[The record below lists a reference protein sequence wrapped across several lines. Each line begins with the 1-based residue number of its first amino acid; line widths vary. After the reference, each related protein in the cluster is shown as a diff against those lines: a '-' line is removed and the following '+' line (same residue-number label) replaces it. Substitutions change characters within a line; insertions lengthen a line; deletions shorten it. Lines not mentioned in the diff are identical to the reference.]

1 MLKIKNLNV
10 SYGSIKAI
18 RNIDININSGETVC
32 LIGSNG
38 AGKSSLLNAISTL
51 ISYEGTIVFKDKEI
65 KQYTTTQLVES
76 GLVMV
81 PEGRRIFSRL
91 TVFENLQMGGF
102 VLKDKRKRMTMI
114 EKYLSM
120 FPILSERKNQLA
132 GNLSGGEQQMLA
144 MARALMSSP
153 SLLLLDEPTMGLSPV
168 MVLKLFEI
176 IKKIREEGT
185 TILLVEQ
192 NAKIAIKLCDRG
204 YVMNNGEITMSGSS
218 SELENNEQIK
228 EAYLGV

>member
-38 AGKSSLLNAISTL
+38 AGKSSLLNAISML

-81 PEGRRIFSRL
+81 PEGRRIFSKL
-91 TVFENLQMGGF
+91 TVVENLEMGGF

-114 EKYLSM
+114 EKYLTM

-218 SELENNEQIK
+218 PELENNEQIK

>member
-38 AGKSSLLNAISTL
+38 AGKSSLLNAISAL

-91 TVFENLQMGGF
+91 NVVENLEMGGF

-114 EKYLSM
+114 KKYLSM

-218 SELENNEQIK
+218 PELENNEQIK

>member
-38 AGKSSLLNAISTL
+38 AGKSSLLNAISAL

-81 PEGRRIFSRL
+81 PEGRRIFSKL
-91 TVFENLQMGGF
+91 TVVENLEMGGF

-176 IKKIREEGT
+176 IKKIRDEGT

-218 SELENNEQIK
+218 PELENNEQIK

>member
-18 RNIDININSGETVC
+18 RNIDIDINSGETVC

-38 AGKSSLLNAISTL
+38 AGKSSLLNAISML
-51 ISYEGTIVFKDKEI
+51 ISYEGTIVFKEKEI
-65 KQYTTTQLVES
+65 KQYNSTQLVKS

-81 PEGRRIFSRL
+81 PEGRRIFSKL
-91 TVFENLQMGGF
+91 TVIENLEMGGF
-102 VLKDKRKRMTMI
+102 VLKDKRKRMAMI
-114 EKYLSM
+114 EKYLNM
-120 FPILSERKNQLA
+120 FPILSKRKNQLA

-176 IKKIREEGT
+176 IKKISEGGT

-204 YVMNNGEITMSGSS
+204 YVMNNGEITLSGSS
-218 SELENNEQIK
+218 NELENNKQIK

>member
-38 AGKSSLLNAISTL
+38 AGKSSLLNAISAL

-91 TVFENLQMGGF
+91 TVVENLEMGGF

-218 SELENNEQIK
+218 LELENNEQIK

>member
-38 AGKSSLLNAISTL
+38 AGKSSLLNAISML

-65 KQYTTTQLVES
+65 KQYTTTKLVES

-81 PEGRRIFSRL
+81 PEGRRIFSKL
-91 TVFENLQMGGF
+91 TVVENLEMGGF

-204 YVMNNGEITMSGSS
+204 YVMNNGEITMSGTSP
-218 SELENNEQIK
+218 ELENNEQIK

>member
-1 MLKIKNLNV
+1 MLEIKNLNV

-38 AGKSSLLNAISTL
+38 AGKSSLLNAISML
-51 ISYEGTIVFKDKEI
+51 ISYEGTILFRDKEI
-65 KQYTTTQLVES
+65 KQYTTTQLVKS

-81 PEGRRIFSRL
+81 PEGRRIFSKL
-91 TVFENLQMGGF
+91 TVVENLEMGGF

-144 MARALMSSP
+144 MARALMSGP

-192 NAKIAIKLCDRG
+192 NAKIAIKLSDRG
-204 YVMNNGEITMSGSS
+204 YVMNNGEITLSGSS
-218 SELENNEQIK
+218 LELENNEQIK

>member
-18 RNIDININSGETVC
+18 RNIDIDINSGETVC

-38 AGKSSLLNAISTL
+38 AGKSSLLNAISML
-51 ISYEGTIVFKDKEI
+51 ISYEGTIVFKEREI
-65 KQYTTTQLVES
+65 KQYTSTQLVKS

-81 PEGRRIFSRL
+81 PEGRRIFSKL
-91 TVFENLQMGGF
+91 TVIENLEMGGF
-102 VLKDKRKRMTMI
+102 VLKDKRKRMAMI
-114 EKYLSM
+114 EKYLNM

-176 IKKIREEGT
+176 IKKISEDGT

-204 YVMNNGEITMSGSS
+204 YVMNNGEITLSGSS
-218 SELENNEQIK
+218 HELENNKQIK

>member
-38 AGKSSLLNAISTL
+38 AGKSSLLNAISAL

-91 TVFENLQMGGF
+91 TVVENLEMGGF

-185 TILLVEQ
+185 TVLLVEQ

-218 SELENNEQIK
+218 LELENNEQIK

>member
-38 AGKSSLLNAISTL
+38 AGKSSLLNAISML

-65 KQYTTTQLVES
+65 KQYTTTQLVKS

-81 PEGRRIFSRL
+81 PEGRRIFSKL
-91 TVFENLQMGGF
+91 TVVENLEMGGF

-218 SELENNEQIK
+218 PELENNEQIK

>member
-18 RNIDININSGETVC
+18 RNIDININSRETVC

-38 AGKSSLLNAISTL
+38 AGKSSLLNAISML

-65 KQYTTTQLVES
+65 KQYTTTKLVES

-81 PEGRRIFSRL
+81 PEGRRIFSKL
-91 TVFENLQMGGF
+91 TVVENLEMGGF

-192 NAKIAIKLCDRG
+192 NAKIAIQLCDRG

-218 SELENNEQIK
+218 LELENNEQIK

>member
-38 AGKSSLLNAISTL
+38 AGKSSLLNAISML

-91 TVFENLQMGGF
+91 TVFENLEMGGF

-218 SELENNEQIK
+218 LELENNEQIK

>member
-18 RNIDININSGETVC
+18 RNVDININSGETVC

-38 AGKSSLLNAISTL
+38 AGKSSLLNAISIL

-91 TVFENLQMGGF
+91 TVVENLEMGGF
-102 VLKDKRKRMTMI
+102 VLKDKTKRMTMI

-218 SELENNEQIK
+218 LELENNEQIK

>member
-38 AGKSSLLNAISTL
+38 AGKSSLLNAISML

-81 PEGRRIFSRL
+81 PEGRRIFSKL
-91 TVFENLQMGGF
+91 TVVENLEMGGF

-218 SELENNEQIK
+218 PELENNEQIK

>member
-1 MLKIKNLNV
+1 MLTIKNLNV

-18 RNIDININSGETVC
+18 RNIDIDINSGETVC

-38 AGKSSLLNAISTL
+38 AGKSSLLNAISML
-51 ISYEGTIVFKDKEI
+51 ISYQGTIIFKEKEI
-65 KQYTTTQLVES
+65 KQYNSSQLVKS

-81 PEGRRIFSRL
+81 PEGRRIFSKL
-91 TVFENLQMGGF
+91 TVIENLEMGGF
-102 VLKDKRKRMTMI
+102 VLKDKRKRMAMI
-114 EKYLSM
+114 EKYLNM
-120 FPILSERKNQLA
+120 FPILSKRKNQLA

-176 IKKIREEGT
+176 IKKISEDGT

-204 YVMNNGEITMSGSS
+204 YVMNNGEITLSGSS
-218 SELENNEQIK
+218 NELENNKLIK

>member
-38 AGKSSLLNAISTL
+38 AGKSSLLNAISML
-51 ISYEGTIVFKDKEI
+51 ISYEGTILYRDKEI
-65 KQYTTTQLVES
+65 KQYTTTQLVKS

-81 PEGRRIFSRL
+81 PEGRRIFSKL
-91 TVFENLQMGGF
+91 TVIENLEMGGF

-114 EKYLSM
+114 EKYLNM

-176 IKKIREEGT
+176 IKKIREDGT

-192 NAKIAIKLCDRG
+192 NAKIAIKLSDRG
-204 YVMNNGEITMSGSS
+204 YVMDNGEITLSGSS
-218 SELENNEQIK
+218 LELENNEQIK